1 MDKFI
6 PRPGTPFDGPLDT
19 LLADISIRI
28 QLSQTDYSKAVGRYE
43 AVSSWIDR
51 KDSPLEDRVT
61 VFYPQGSM
69 AIGAVIASR
78 ATNDEFDLDVVAQ
91 LDLPD
96 WMTPQQVLDLLYKAI
111 NRVPGSRYHGKV
123 RRRTRCVT
131 VEYADNMHIDVT
143 PAVRRAHTPERGSW
157 IFHHRAEAPDEPSFH
172 CIANPYG
179 FAEWFKTSTPLDA
192 HFSEAYIA
200 RATAY
205 EQVAFAAAESEPVP
219 TQQPVSQKSKAVVVL
234 QLLKRWRNLRYEDR
248 IDRRPPSILLSRL
261 NADAANHTDSL
272 SEELLHQAR
281 HLLAVFQVADRDGHL
296 VHVTNPVCDEDVLT
310 DRWPES
316 SPSQRQFLH
325 NLEHLVHQLERL
337 DGDCDL
343 QEMKEILASLFGEAP
358 AASAVTAFG
367 DGMGAAIQDGQS
379 QHRPGVGGLVI
390 PGIGLGAPA
399 VMAEPVRPT
408 PAHTFYGEEH
418 TKQPC

>member
-6 PRPGTPFDGPLDT
+6 SRPGSLINGPLDT
-19 LLADISIRI
+19 LLADVSIRI
-28 QLSQTDYSKAVGRYE
+28 QLSQTDYSKAVDRYE
-43 AVSSWIDR
+43 TVSAWIDR
-51 KDSPLEDRVT
+51 KGSPLEDRVV

-69 AIGAVIASR
+69 AIGAVIATKS
-78 ATNDEFDLDVVAQ
+78 TTDEFDLDVVAQ
-91 LDLPD
+91 LDLPAST
-96 WMTPQQVLDLLYKAI
+96 TPQDVLDLLFVAI
-111 NRVPGSRYHGKV
+111 NGAPGSRYYGKV

-143 PAVRRAHTPERGSW
+143 PAVRRIQTPERESW
-157 IFHHRAEAPDEPSFH
+157 IFHHRAEAPSDPSYR

-179 FAEWFKTSTPLDA
+179 FAEWFKNNTPLDE
-192 HFSEAYIA
+192 HFAKAYLA

-205 EQVAFAAAESEPVP
+205 QRVAFAEAESEPVP
-219 TQQPVSQKSKAVVVL
+219 PQQPIFQKSKAVIVL

-248 IDRRPPSILLSRL
+248 AGQRPPSILLSRL
-261 NADAANHTDSL
+261 IADGANHTDRL

-281 HLLAVFQVADRDGHL
+281 HLLSVFGSADRDDRL
-296 VHVTNPVCDEDVLT
+296 VHIANPVCDEDVLT

-316 SPSQRQFLH
+316 PQCQRQFLH
-325 NLEHLVHQLERL
+325 DIEHLVHQLERL
-337 DGDCDL
+337 DGGCDL
-343 QEMKEILASLFGEAP
+343 PEMKKILAKLFGEAT
-358 AASAVTAFG
+358 AVSAVTAFG
-367 DGMGAAIQDGQS
+367 DRMGAAIQAGQS
-379 QHRPGVGGLVI
+379 RHRPGPGGLVI

-408 PAHTFYGEEH
+408 PAHTFYGEED